1 MQNKKNKKK
10 KHYKK
15 LDNTYQY
22 EKIIKKENPK
32 LLLRQN
38 IQFYTHSTKSTRRTR
53 KRKQK
58 TVYDNASELYNQYLK
73 IYFNQ

>member
-1 MQNKKNKKK
+1 MTVNIVFIHTIMIKN
-10 KHYKK
+10 
-15 LDNTYQY
+15 L
-22 EKIIKKENPK
+22 IVF
-32 LLLRQN
+32 LLRQN

-58 TVYDNASELYNQYLK
+58 TVYNNASELYNQYLK